1 MPIDTADEASPSS
14 DLNAL
19 IAKAKEVFGELGKC
33 AEQMIPDVRGPVTDP
48 VRAESARFK
57 ESLAQSVHMLEQ
69 HNIELPDDV
78 YEFLRKPNFLAHDRL
93 QDASRIIVSV
103 AQSLSPGQ
111 PAARAALLSIAQ
123 DLEMITARTALVQL
137 DEPLAQWVDTRSAYA
152 KRAQSNSD

>member
-1 MPIDTADEASPSS
+1 MPIDTADEASPS

-19 IAKAKEVFGELGKC
+19 IAKTKEIFGELDKC
-33 AEQMIPDVRGPVTDP
+33 AKQMIPDVRGPVTDP

-57 ESLAQSVHMLEQ
+57 ESLAQSVHILEQ
-69 HNIELPDDV
+69 RNIELPDDV

-137 DEPLAQWVDTRSAYA
+137 DEPLAQWVDTKSAYA
-152 KRAQSNSD
+152 KRAQPNSD